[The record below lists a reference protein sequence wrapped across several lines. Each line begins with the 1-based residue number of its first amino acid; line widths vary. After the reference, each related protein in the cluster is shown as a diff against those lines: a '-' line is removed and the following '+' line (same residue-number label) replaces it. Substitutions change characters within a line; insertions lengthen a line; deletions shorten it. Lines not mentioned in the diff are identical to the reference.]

1 MLEVYKINDYEYWA
15 TRKGFQDIKTIWE
28 LETGETYEEDSPYPE
43 KCNIEV
49 DGCWDS
55 IDGPIE
61 DSRLTPHSVLNP
73 KKGDIKRVYEDTFYI
88 FKSFEE
94 LINEYYPEFVDAFCI
109 ASSEI

>member
-15 TRKGFQDIKTIWE
+15 TRNGIQDIIKTWE

-43 KCNIEV
+43 KCDIEV
-49 DGCWDS
+49 DGCW
-55 IDGPIE
+55 IA
-61 DSRLTPHSVLNP
+61 PHSVLNP
-73 KKGDIKRVYEDTFYI
+73 KKGDIKRVYGDTSYI

-94 LINEYYPEFVDAFCI
+94 LINEYHPEFVDAFCI